1 MENIVCANCGA
12 SLKDSN
18 EFCESCGEWQ
28 GINPTIEDSEKNN
41 GGKRI
46 TTLSNDQLNSPIST
60 FQSPPLPTRTQFP
73 GIRAVFFILILIPI
87 VAGAAFLYNRDV
99 SNNIFIEQN
108 LSTVA
113 SPSSTTKTTLEPKVK
128 MMQHLSKFI
137 SNCSSSSEYGKGY
150 SCSYLYDIQDS
161 SWQDNSEKCKEGY
174 VIFNFD
180 LPVEINFFIWQ
191 NLMQARDF
199 NRNWKVREI
208 RYSTPDPNYFYTY
221 ELSNTNDSQWIEIE
235 DVRTDTFKIEFISSY
250 PGEEYNGSP
259 AFTEC
264 AIQEIELYG
273 HPNSTEE

>member
-28 GINPTIEDSEKNN
+28 GINPTIENSEKNN
-41 GGKRI
+41 GKKRI

-60 FQSPPLPTRTQFP
+60 FHSPPLPTRTQFP

-87 VAGAAFLYNRDV
+87 VSGSAFLYNRDA

-113 SPSSTTKTTLEPKVK
+113 SPSSTTTMISEPTVK
-128 MMQHLSKFI
+128 LTQKLSNFI

-150 SCSYLYDIQDS
+150 SCSYLYDNQES

-180 LPVEINFFIWQ
+180 TPVEITFFTWQ
-191 NLMQARDF
+191 NLTEDRDF
-199 NRNWKVREI
+199 KRNWKVREI
-208 RYSTPDPNYFYTY
+208 RYSTPDPNYFYTD
-221 ELSNTNDSQWIEIE
+221 ELSNTNESQWVEMKDIK
-235 DVRTDTFKIEFISSY
+235 TDTFKIEFISSY

-259 AFTEC
+259 AFSEC
-264 AIQEIELYG
+264 AIQEIEIFGY
-273 HPNSTEE
+273 PNSTED

>member
-28 GINPTIEDSEKNN
+28 GINPTIENSEKNN
-41 GGKRI
+41 GKKRI

-87 VAGAAFLYNRDV
+87 VAGSAFLYNRDA

-113 SPSSTTKTTLEPKVK
+113 SPSSTTKTTLVPKVK
-128 MMQHLSKFI
+128 LTTNLNKFI

-150 SCSYLYDIQDS
+150 SCSYLYDNQES

-180 LPVEINFFIWQ
+180 TPVEITFFTWQ
-191 NLMQARDF
+191 NLMEDRDF
-199 NRNWKVREI
+199 KRNWKVREI
-208 RYSTPDPNYFYTY
+208 RYSTPDPNYFYTD
-221 ELSNTNDSQWIEIE
+221 ELSNTNESQWVEMKDIK
-235 DVRTDTFKIEFISSY
+235 TDTFKIEFISSY

-259 AFTEC
+259 AFLEC
-264 AIQEIELYG
+264 AIQEIEIFGY
-273 HPNSTEE
+273 PNSTED